1 MLSPRILGG
10 VSEGGEA
17 RKRERRVR
25 TEREK
30 IFTNSIEG
38 STSSRSEDDML
49 EMDEDDY
56 VASFAPETDSAE
68 VSNAIKAQGFFSDI
82 FSLLLFISR
91 LLDTS
96 VVLERLRIGKD
107 GKNKSFDVISSRASV
122 SASLISIFL

>member
-1 MLSPRILGG
+1 
-10 VSEGGEA
+10 
-17 RKRERRVR
+17 
-25 TEREK
+25 
-30 IFTNSIEG
+30 
-38 STSSRSEDDML
+38 ML